1 MAEYPRGD
9 AYRVPLTDKDRDRL
23 AEAHNNDI
31 VTILD
36 ENIMITPEQAD
47 RAAREIRELREEAE
61 KLRKLLRN
69 TNRYQIPAPYQMP
82 PTYREHAGWR
92 KPDYPQDILKELQS
106 YAQEIW
112 DDGDAHNLISKA
124 IVEITYLRQQQH
136 NLPY

>member
-31 VTILD
+31 VTILHN
-36 ENIMITPEQAD
+36 NIMITPEQAD
-47 RAAREIRELREEAE
+47 RAAREIHELREEAE
-61 KLRKLLRN
+61 KLRAQLRY
-69 TNRYQIPAPYQMP
+69 TTKYQIAPP
-82 PTYREHAGWR
+82 YRSYADRHPGSAWR

-112 DDGDAHNLISKA
+112 NDGDAHNLISRA
-124 IVEITYLRQQQH
+124 IVEITYLRQHQ
-136 NLPY
+136 NDLPY